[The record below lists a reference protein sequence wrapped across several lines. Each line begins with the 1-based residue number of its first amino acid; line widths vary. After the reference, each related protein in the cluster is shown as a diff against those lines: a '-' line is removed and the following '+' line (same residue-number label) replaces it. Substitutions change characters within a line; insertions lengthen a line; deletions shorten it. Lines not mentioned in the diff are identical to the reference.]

1 MADETRDI
9 SGKER
14 LSIVV
19 RVVDPDAKM
28 NEDQS
33 EQSLTKEFLL
43 GFIKLDDFDAGSL
56 THEIV
61 CFLLSVNIDIQNC
74 IVICF
79 DG

>member
-1 MADETRDI
+1 
-9 SGKER
+9 
-14 LSIVV
+14 
-19 RVVDPDAKM
+19 M

-33 EQSLTKEFLL
+33 EQSLIKEFLL

-61 CFLLSVNIDIQNC
+61 CFLLSVNIGIQNC
-74 IVICF
+74 IAICF